1 MADPGY
7 LQENREIVQKLR
19 KITALKSLKEEDLRG
34 LLKSSKMIK
43 YEPGELI
50 IEEGQYSSW
59 IYFLITGKVGICKQ
73 GETIAVLRRQGDLF
87 GEMGIIDKS
96 PRSASIIA
104 IEESICLTIDASYS
118 NKLKGHEKAAFNAII
133 YRIFAEILAERLR
146 KADEEIV
153 KLKDENTILK
163 SELKKSS
170 ELLGL
175 D

>member
-1 MADPGY
+1 MTDSGY
-7 LQENREIVQKLR
+7 LKENREIIRKLR
-19 KITALKSLKEEDLRG
+19 AITALKFIKEDDLRG

-43 YEPGELI
+43 YEPGETI

-59 IYFLITGKVGICKQ
+59 IYFLITGKVGIYKQ

-87 GEMGIIDKS
+87 GEMGIIDQS

-104 IEESICLTIDASYS
+104 VDESVCLTIDASYS
-118 NKLKGHEKAAFNAII
+118 DKLKGHEKAAFNAVL

-146 KADEEIV
+146 AADEEIV
-153 KLKDENTILK
+153 KMKDENAILR